1 MSRYN
6 LNGIIKPELSGW
18 PQTFDK
24 PVVGL
29 DRDGTII
36 QDIGEYI
43 TSPNQVTP
51 IPGSLEAIKKL
62 RLNGHKLVILTNQAG
77 ISKGLQTT
85 KQVDNIHTHLS
96 SIFGQNGIY
105 SIDGI
110 YYSTTNM
117 KEDIFAKPN
126 IGMFNRAKEELKVD
140 WKKGWYVGDK
150 ISDLK
155 AADKAGA
162 KPVLVLTGHGQ
173 ETLKKLDT
181 YANKNLK
188 KKTLVFNNLLEF
200 VNTL

>member
-6 LNGIIKPELSGW
+6 LNEIIKTQTSGW

-36 QDIGEYI
+36 QDMGVYV

-51 IPGSLEAIKKL
+51 LPGSLEAIKQL
-62 RLNGHKLVILTNQAG
+62 RLKGHKLVILTNQAG
-77 ISKGLQTT
+77 ISKGLQTE
-85 KQVDNIHTHLS
+85 KQVDDVHTHLLNV
-96 SIFGQNGIY
+96 FGQYGIQ
-105 SIDGI
+105 SIDAI
-110 YYSTTNM
+110 YYSMTNL
-117 KEDIFAKPN
+117 KEDIYAKPN
-126 IGMFNRAKEELKVD
+126 IGMFNRAKEEQKVD

-155 AADKAGA
+155 AAEKAGA
-162 KPVLVLTGHGQ
+162 RPVLVLTGHGQ
-173 ETLKKLDT
+173 DTLKKLDT
-181 YANKNLK
+181 YANRDLK

-200 VNTL
+200 VNSI

>member
-1 MSRYN
+1 MSRYD
-6 LNGIIKPELSGW
+6 LKEIIKHQSSGW
-18 PQTFDK
+18 SQSFNK

-36 QDIGEYI
+36 QDMGEYI

-51 IPGSLEAIKKL
+51 IPGSLEAIKEL
-62 RLNGHKLVILTNQAG
+62 RLKGHKLVILTNQAG
-77 ISKGLQTT
+77 ISKGLQTE
-85 KQVDNIHTHLS
+85 KQVDDVHTHLLN
-96 SIFGQNGIY
+96 IFGQNGIQ

-110 YYSTTNM
+110 YYSSSNL

-126 IGMFNRAKEELKVD
+126 IGMFNRAKEEQKID

-155 AADKAGA
+155 AAEKAGA
-162 KPVLVLTGHGQ
+162 KPILVLTGHGQ

-200 VNTL
+200 AKTL

>member
-6 LNGIIKPELSGW
+6 LNKIIKNKSSGW
-18 PQTFDK
+18 PQSFDK

-36 QDIGEYI
+36 QDVGIYI

-51 IPGSLEAIKKL
+51 IAGSLEAIKEL
-62 RLNGHKLVILTNQAG
+62 RLKGHKLVILTNQAG
-77 ISKGLQTT
+77 ISKGLQTE
-85 KQVDNIHTHLS
+85 KQVDTVHTHLLN
-96 SIFGQNGIY
+96 IFGQNGIQ

-110 YYSTTNM
+110 YYSSSNL

-126 IGMFNRAKEELKVD
+126 IGMFNRAKEEQKVD

-155 AADKAGA
+155 AAEKAGA

-173 ETLKKLDT
+173 DTLKKLET
-181 YANKNLK
+181 YTNKDLK

-200 VNTL
+200 VKTL